1 MDELDSNL
9 KRFFGSGQSRG
20 LFIFGNFMHSN
31 LKWWLKRIRSDF
43 SLSFSQSSGAK
54 NTHFCLRSLR
64 LRRKQS
70 LTFSA
75 VALMA
80 GSAAPLSCIRM
91 PRWRGLNFRVGIMQQ
106 VAVNNVKPTEK
117 RELSFFLTTQTI
129 SLLQSVSQRK
139 INRISKTKWRQQGC
153 QQGFIR
159 NKIKYFQDKN
169 FEIIG
174 PISMW
179 LFRTFNS

>member
-9 KRFFGSGQSRG
+9 KCFFGSGQSRG

-80 GSAAPLSCIRM
+80 GSAAPLSCIPM

-106 VAVNNVKPTEK
+106 VAVNNVNPMQLKKGNYPFFSLHIPSVCCSLYHRKSKSYFKNKMASTGLPT
-117 RELSFFLTTQTI
+117 
-129 SLLQSVSQRK
+129 
-139 INRISKTKWRQQGC
+139 C
-153 QQGFIR
+153 QMPNNI
-159 NKIKYFQDKN
+159 
-169 FEIIG
+169 
-174 PISMW
+174 
-179 LFRTFNS
+179 

>member
-9 KRFFGSGQSRG
+9 KCFFGSGQSRG

-80 GSAAPLSCIRM
+80 GSAAPQSCTLM
-91 PRWRGLNFRVGIMQQ
+91 PRWWLKFRVGIMQQ
-106 VAVNNVKPTEK
+106 VAVNNVNPMQLKKGNYPFFSLHIPSVCCSLYHRKSKSYFKNKMASTGLPT
-117 RELSFFLTTQTI
+117 
-129 SLLQSVSQRK
+129 
-139 INRISKTKWRQQGC
+139 C
-153 QQGFIR
+153 QMPNNI
-159 NKIKYFQDKN
+159 
-169 FEIIG
+169 
-174 PISMW
+174 
-179 LFRTFNS
+179 